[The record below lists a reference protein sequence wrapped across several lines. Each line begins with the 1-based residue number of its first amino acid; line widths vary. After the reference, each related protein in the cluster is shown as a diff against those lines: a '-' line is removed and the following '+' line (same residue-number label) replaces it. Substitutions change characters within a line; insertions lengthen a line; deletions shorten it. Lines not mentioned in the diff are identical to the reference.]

1 MDNTD
6 LAIESELRIADGL
19 DQGPKLKWLALYLS
33 LRSLWYLRLAI
44 YAHDKGE
51 CNIQATEHRQV
62 PVQMGSDDVVHKRR
76 ARSIVSGCPN
86 LQYSGAK

>member
-1 MDNTD
+1 MDSTD

-51 CNIQATEHRQV
+51 CNIQVTEHRRV
-62 PVQMGSDDVVHKRR
+62 PVQMGSNDVVPKRR
-76 ARSIVSGCPN
+76 ARSIVSGCPI